1 MKLGKINRQS
11 IGISGFTS
19 GLETI
24 HTPPAA
30 LYIAGTLPNKHIKS
44 VAIIGSRKPTPYGKE
59 VTHAL
64 AYELAKRGIVIVSGL
79 AYGVD
84 AIAHQAALEAGGT
97 TIAVL
102 ANGLHRIY
110 PAGHTALAEAIVRG
124 GGAVISEKPT
134 GEDVRHYDFLKR
146 NRIISGLAD
155 AIIVTEATEKSGTL
169 STVGHALDQNKEIL
183 AIPGPITS
191 LLSAGPNRL
200 IQQGAHVVITPQDVL
215 NIIAPNSVPI
225 QTHLAL
231 GDTPLEVRILEEIRK
246 GNASSTE
253 MVLHRLG
260 DTPST
265 ELLQVLTM
273 MELKGVIR
281 ITAGQIALQTI

>member
-24 HTPPAA
+24 HTPPAE
-30 LYIAGTLPNKHIKS
+30 LYIAGTLPHKQIKS

-59 VTHAL
+59 VTHKL
-64 AYELAKRGIVIVSGL
+64 AYELAKQGIVIISGL

-102 ANGLHRIY
+102 ANGLHRVY
-110 PAGHTALAEAIVRG
+110 PTGHTALAEAIVRN
-124 GGAVISEKPT
+124 GGAIISEKPP
-134 GEDVRHYDFLKR
+134 GEDTRHYDFLKR

-155 AIIVTEATEKSGTL
+155 AVLVTEATEKSGTL
-169 STVGHALDQNKEIL
+169 STIGHALDQNKEIL
-183 AIPGPITS
+183 AVPGPITS

-215 NIIAPNSVPI
+215 NIITPDASPI
-225 QTHLAL
+225 QTQLVL
-231 GDTPLEVRILEEIRK
+231 GDTPLEVRIIEGIQK
-246 GNASSTE
+246 GSTLSAEMLLQHLSDVSSA
-253 MVLHRLG
+253 
-260 DTPST
+260 
-265 ELLQVLTM
+265 ELLQTLTM

-281 ITAGQIALQTI
+281 ITAGRITLQTI